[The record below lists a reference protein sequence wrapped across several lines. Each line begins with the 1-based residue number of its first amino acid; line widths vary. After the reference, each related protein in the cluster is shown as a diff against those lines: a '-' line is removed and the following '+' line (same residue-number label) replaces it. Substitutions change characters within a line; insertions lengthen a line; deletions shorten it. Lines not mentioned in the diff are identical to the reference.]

1 MFIWPIRVYYED
13 TDCGAVVYYANYL
26 KFMERA
32 RSEWLRSRGLEQDGL
47 MERLG
52 IVFAV
57 QSAQLRFIRP
67 GRFNELLYVSAAL
80 SVRGGASLTFEQ
92 QVVRAAD
99 AQGARDLLRNHPDAP
114 ARGHRAAALCS
125 GVVKVAC
132 LNKTD
137 MRPRRLPQEIL
148 SELESSEH

>member
-13 TDCGAVVYYANYL
+13 TDCGGVVYYANYL

-32 RSEWLRSRGLEQDGL
+32 RSEWLRSRGFEQDDL

-57 QSAQLRFIRP
+57 QSAQLRFLRP
-67 GRFNELLYVSAAL
+67 GRFNERLYVGTSL
-80 SVRGGASLTFEQ
+80 RERGGASLTFHQ
-92 QVVRAAD
+92 QVIRAAGD
-99 AQGARDLLRNHPDAP
+99 AEARTLLCEPVPGSSAGAPT
-114 ARGHRAAALCS
+114 AAALCS

-132 LNKTD
+132 LDSTG
-137 MRPRRLPQEIL
+137 MRPRRIPQEII
-148 SELESSEH
+148 SELGSEH